1 MGQGF
6 RAALQQCEQK
16 GDSAYTDGDITYQ
29 HSAPPPCGIPSHQCP
44 ALQEQVLVKLTNSP
58 GRGRTMFVIRLP
70 PCSPGPHLLPT
81 WLAVFAQSVEDA
93 HKRERC
99 YCRGRGWLRVQWI
112 LPKADV
118 QRETCRHPLGL
129 RCPSWTVLSVS
140 KHTKFIRHQ
149 SFQFPFCKM
158 AFSLVFH
165 RVH

>member
-6 RAALQQCEQK
+6 RAVSSNVSKRE
-16 GDSAYTDGDITYQ
+16 TQ
-29 HSAPPPCGIPSHQCP
+29 HTQM
-44 ALQEQVLVKLTNSP
+44 ET
-58 GRGRTMFVIRLP
+58 LP
-70 PCSPGPHLLPT
+70 TSTLLLPLVEYLPT
-81 WLAVFAQSVEDA
+81 SVQHFRKSWLNWQTPPGEDELCSSSVCPHAHQVHTSFPPGWLCLQSIEDA

-99 YCRGRGWLRVQWI
+99 YCRGRGWLQVQWI

-118 QRETCRHPLGL
+118 QRETRRHPLGL

-149 SFQFPFCKM
+149 SFQVPLCKM